1 MSRANASPQ
10 AWAANAKISISPR
23 GRENFASGIKKRLMT
38 TGPEDGYVRMSEA
51 KTGRARVQGAD
62 SKMNSRNS
70 RMYSTQMQAPP
81 RRTLA
86 NSPGIAEPLDFKL
99 EKIVKN
105 KNESKFTSSLISG
118 DQSKYCVGYGIEQ
131 EN

>member
-1 MSRANASPQ
+1 
-10 AWAANAKISISPR
+10 
-23 GRENFASGIKKRLMT
+23 MT

-81 RRTLA
+81 RIT
-86 NSPGIAEPLDFKL
+86 SSGIAEPLDFKL
-99 EKIVKN
+99 ENIVKN